1 MNQFEIAQAWPTVG
15 DVSREPRDQASR
27 VEDRRSVQQLSFSE
41 RYVPRNPTK
50 VGSEPDYR
58 FTMANERTFLA
69 WIRTALALSA
79 AGLGIVNLLP
89 NLRGSLVLGLGMMA
103 LSFLTSASAFRRWAL
118 SERAMRLSQPLP
130 PSRLPRLMAVGTAL
144 VAVVAAFLIILD

>member
-1 MNQFEIAQAWPTVG
+1 MIGPSVVYRGTVSTERRKKAAPPPPG
-15 DVSREPRDQASR
+15 D
-27 VEDRRSVQQLSFSE
+27 DRRSVEQLTLTE
-41 RYVPRNPTK
+41 RYVPRNPTR

-79 AGLGIVNLLP
+79 AGLGIVNLLAD
-89 NLRGSLVLGLGMMA
+89 LRGSQVLGMGMMV
-103 LSFLTSASAFRRWAL
+103 LSFLTAASAFRRWAL
-118 SERAMRLSQPLP
+118 NERAMRLSQPLP

-144 VAVVAAFLIILD
+144 VAVVAAYMIIIDG